1 MFLGLYPLDN
11 FGPLSNKQVDG
22 WYQYRYI
29 IEDTEFI
36 EEWIGPCKQRLNFS
50 DVRCGAV
57 IRCYEAKQDNVAFQL
72 ALYHKYMMMTHRW
85 YKLEDEIQYNI
96 LHTPMYG
103 EYEPVVRD
111 YLKRIDK
118 LKAFW

>member
-11 FGPLSNKQVDG
+11 FASNTKIIDG

-29 IEDTEFI
+29 VEDSNFV
-36 EEWIGPCKQRLNFS
+36 EEWLGPSKQRLNYS

-57 IRCYEAKQDNVAFQL
+57 IRCYEAKKDNVPYQL
-72 ALYHKYMMMTHRW
+72 ALYHRYMMETHNW
-85 YKLEDEIQYNI
+85 YKLEDEIRYNI
-96 LHTPMYG
+96 EHTPMYG
-103 EYEPVVRD
+103 EYAPLVVN
-111 YLKRIDK
+111 YMQRINN